1 MKLKRN
7 VDIHKYHHQ
16 LSKWK
21 SLQDDI
27 LEWDV
32 SEHANHFGI
41 LSVIG
46 RTYLSSTHNCVQS
59 FLFRHFKISP
69 LLWLDYCENIDYTLM
84 LTFICSKNWKFDN
97 RKMIAKDINWITN
110 LFQTYFGGWC
120 GLYILY
126 AFKSSFNIWLPLL

>member
-1 MKLKRN
+1 MKLKIN
-7 VDIHKYHHQ
+7 VDIYKYHHQ
-16 LSKWK
+16 VSKWK

-41 LSVIG
+41 PSVIG

-69 LLWLDYCENIDYTLM
+69 LLWLDYCENTVHTYAYIY
-84 LTFICSKNWKFDN
+84 
-97 RKMIAKDINWITN
+97 
-110 LFQTYFGGWC
+110 LFKK
-120 GLYILY
+120 L
-126 AFKSSFNIWLPLL
+126 KIWQ